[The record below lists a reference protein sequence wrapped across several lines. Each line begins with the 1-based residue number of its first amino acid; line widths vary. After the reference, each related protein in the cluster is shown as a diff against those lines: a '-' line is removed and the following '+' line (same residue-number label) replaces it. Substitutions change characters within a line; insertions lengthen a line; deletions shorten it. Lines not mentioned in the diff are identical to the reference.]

1 MLSFQQTEAAF
12 RQGSVRRCIPF
23 AAKCVE
29 YCIRDRGLV
38 FEYQRAP
45 LHAIARST
53 IRRPVKLF
61 IDRRG
66 RLTAESD
73 MAVIDTH
80 CHLDLTAREGV
91 SAEDALQNAEAA
103 GVRAVVQISTALE
116 SARYNRNLAR
126 ARRTGASGLRYY
138 WTAGLHPESAPQ
150 IAELDDIFAIA
161 RECRDEPEF
170 LGLGETG
177 LDYFHTTEHV
187 REQKASFERHLALA
201 LELKLPVVVHL
212 RDDRVY
218 NPDRIATAVDALE
231 IVRRFPGVRGVLHC
245 YTYTERE
252 AAPFVELGWFVSY
265 SGVLTFKNAPHVQQG
280 AVALPLD
287 CLMVET
293 DAPFLAPNPK
303 RGQTNQPAFVTYT
316 LEFLA
321 KLRAEK
327 NGEDPEAVKAA
338 VLRNSERFIRLKNEL

>member
-1 MLSFQQTEAAF
+1 
-12 RQGSVRRCIPF
+12 VRGIVPF
-23 AAKCVE
+23 AVKSVE
-29 YCIRDRGLV
+29 NRVGDGGFV
-38 FEYQRAP
+38 FEYQRAS
-45 LHAIARST
+45 LHAVARST
-53 IRRPVKLF
+53 IRGPVKLF

-91 SAEDALQNAEAA
+91 SAEAALENAEAA

-116 SARYNRNLAR
+116 SARYNRDLAR
-126 ARRTGASGLRYY
+126 TRRVNASGSSLRYY

-161 RECRDEPEF
+161 RECRDEAEF

-177 LDYFHTTEHV
+177 LDYFHTTEFV
-187 REQKASFERHLALA
+187 REQKQSFERHLALA
-201 LELKLPVVVHL
+201 AELRLPVVVHL

-252 AAPFVELGWFVSY
+252 AMPFVELGWFVSY

-303 RGQTNQPAFVTYT
+303 RGQTNQPAYVTHT

-327 NGEDPEAVKAA
+327 NGEDPEVVKAA
-338 VLRNSERFIRLKNEL
+338 VLKNSERFIQLKNEL